1 MGTFTQSLYQI
12 VYSTKFR
19 EPTLVKAERE
29 LLYQDIWGIL
39 KKKNCHLYRIGGIE
53 DHLHIITSLHPA
65 ISLADLVKD
74 IKLGSTSFIKEK
86 NIFPEFR
93 GWQGGYA
100 AFTYSQESKNN
111 LIEYVKN
118 QEEHHIKKNFKEELI
133 DLLNEH
139 GVDFDEKYLD

>member
-1 MGTFTQSLYQI
+1 MGTYTQSLYQI

-19 EPTLVKAERE
+19 EPTLVKEERE

-53 DHLHIITSLHPA
+53 DHLHIITSLHPS

-100 AFTYSQESKNN
+100 AFTYSQDSKNN
-111 LIEYVKN
+111 LIES
-118 QEEHHIKKNFKEELI
+118 
-133 DLLNEH
+133 
-139 GVDFDEKYLD
+139 